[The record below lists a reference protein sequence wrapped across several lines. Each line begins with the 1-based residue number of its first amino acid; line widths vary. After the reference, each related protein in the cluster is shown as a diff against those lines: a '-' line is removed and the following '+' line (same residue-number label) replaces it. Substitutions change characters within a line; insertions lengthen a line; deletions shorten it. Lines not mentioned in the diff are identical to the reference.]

1 MTTELTS
8 NQAKYRGFFLYNKI
22 LLLFFCF
29 CFLDYDTKTV

>member
-22 LLLFFCF
+22 LLLFLFF
-29 CFLDYDTKTV
+29 FLDYDTKTV